1 MKRYFPK
8 QLFQLIKQNP
18 IEGKKLY
25 WRQSDPYTY
34 TLSMCLYYEGGQW
47 RHITTRFDIRDLSFH
62 IGSVFYEN
70 HAVNPEGNEITRAQW
85 DNLGYSIS
93 SGTKAF
99 SEIIPPNDPEAL
111 EWLESK
117 GIVIEV
123 THQENMSQ
131 LQSKTHY
138 FLGLLRQTLEEAS
151 KSEAAKNMYLST
163 IEEVGITRN
172 VNMLKEFFEK
182 NPNSRIW
189 NSDFADYSSLY
200 SITKIKNSNQIN
212 PKHIKQIKSLFFGDI
227 NVDTF

>member
-1 MKRYFPK
+1 MKKYFPK
-8 QLFQLIKQNP
+8 QLFQLIKQKP

-70 HAVNPEGNEITRAQW
+70 HANSHEGSEITRAQW
-85 DNLGYSIS
+85 DDLGYSIS
-93 SGTKAF
+93 SGSNAV
-99 SEIIPPNDPEAL
+99 SEIIPPNDPDAL
-111 EWLESK
+111 KWLESK
-117 GIVIEV
+117 GILLEV
-123 THQENMSQ
+123 TQEENISQ

-138 FLGLLRQTLEEAS
+138 FLGLLRQTLEESETSEVA
-151 KSEAAKNMYLST
+151 KSMYLST

-189 NSDFADYSSLY
+189 NSDLADYLSLY
-200 SITKIKNSNQIN
+200 SITKIKNSKQIN